1 MLDFDQ
7 ELPTGCEFFNLISR
21 SLPLVPLEDAPPP
34 PPPTAPTA
42 AAESDAIAESDVKD
56 THQTRMSPT
65 SNQKTGGSS
74 IQQTDV

>member
-42 AAESDAIAESDVKD
+42 AAESDVKD